1 MELKQKMTRSRFTL
15 LILLLSGAALAC
27 GPIDVA
33 RDILASASTVTP
45 SSRSATGTAFIWYV
59 APDGDD
65 GATCSYRDEPCRTIQ
80 GAVDKATDHDTI
92 EVAAGTYNENPY
104 SSLAIVV
111 VEKILVINGAGP
123 DATIIDGRG
132 ETSGVWIRDEAR
144 VRIEGVSVINGGGST
159 ASSGIT
165 VRGDSTLTLLDSI
178 VARNSRWGI
187 DGFGEGEL
195 AITDVTISDNAE
207 IGLGTS
213 MDVSIHNSNI
223 TGNGHYGVSSHGRLE
238 VTDSLIE
245 ANNFGGFLI
254 EGTADF
260 IRVTITNNGTGD
272 LGTQDGIYIDGGDVR
287 IVDSIISDNSR
298 AGIVLEQVGSRLHL
312 ENSTIEGNAHPG
324 LGLLAG
330 TVTVFNS
337 NIRENG
343 AIIAET
349 SIGAGVD
356 IGEAVVEFINSRVS
370 QNHNGGIQVGWD
382 GSLVLENTTV
392 DGNRNSFPGVMNL
405 GNASIIKSTISNN
418 EDRGVENRGTMLI
431 ANSTISANGVNG
443 VSAVEGS
450 LSITYSTIA
459 YNGFNGLNAFNGGAV
474 VASVS
479 NTLISDNANEDCEI
493 SSNTSILPIPVSGTN
508 LDSDGTCL
516 FSDILMPELGVGPLG
531 DNGGPTQ
538 THALADGSP
547 AIDAATES
555 CPTID
560 QRGVG
565 RPIGGGCD
573 VGAFESAFLISGMV
587 ATSGEAPPTINRDLL
602 CWKGP
607 GLLYDVVSSIKAGI
621 EVEILGIGVNGGW
634 FIIDSPRF
642 PGANCWVEEEK
653 IDLDAEFDLFGLKR
667 FAIPPLPTATPVL
680 GCLYQGPND
689 NQPVCY
695 PIDQCPV
702 PFDQTDGACIP

>member
-1 MELKQKMTRSRFTL
+1 MKLKQKTTRSRFTL
-15 LILLLSGAALAC
+15 LILMLSGAALAC

-45 SSRSATGTAFIWYV
+45 SARSATGTAFIWYV

-92 EVAAGTYNENPY
+92 EVAAGTYNENATGSVASPVLHV
-104 SSLAIVV
+104 SKNIV
-111 VEKILVINGAGP
+111 IRGAGSEV
-123 DATIIDGRG
+123 TIIDGRT
-132 ETSGVWIRDEAR
+132 EVTVVYIRDDSQ
-144 VRIEGVSVINGGGST
+144 VRIQGLSVINGGGTSQGRGFEIVDT
-159 ASSGIT
+159 SSLTLEDAIVSRNSNDGIRAWSSGDLILSN
-165 VRGDSTLTLLDSI
+165 VELSHNGDNGLVSTMSLD
-178 VARNSRWGI
+178 
-187 DGFGEGEL
+187 
-195 AITDVTISDNAE
+195 ITDSSILENGGYGVISRGSVE
-207 IGLGTS
+207 IQDSLVEENDWGGFILKGTS
-213 MDVSIHNSNI
+213 
-223 TGNGHYGVSSHGRLE
+223 
-238 VTDSLIE
+238 
-245 ANNFGGFLI
+245 
-254 EGTADF
+254 DF
-260 IRVTITNNGTGD
+260 TRVTITNNGAGE
-272 LGTQDGIYIDGGDVR
+272 LGTHDGIFIEAGDV
-287 IVDSIISDNSR
+287 IITDSLISNHPR
-298 AGIVLEQVGSRLHL
+298 NGVFVEQVGSRLRMV
-312 ENSTIEGNAHPG
+312 NSIIEGNAGVG
-324 LGLLAG
+324 LGVDAG
-330 TVTVFNS
+330 TVTLTNTVVRN
-337 NIRENG
+337 NG
-343 AIIAET
+343 SSITDT
-349 SIGAGVD
+349 SIGSGISV
-356 IGEAVVEFINSRVS
+356 GEGVVELIGSRVTG
-370 QNHNGGIQVGWD
+370 NLNGGIVVWD
-382 GSLVLENTTV
+382 GASLVLENSTV
-392 DGNRNSFPGVMNL
+392 DDNRHTFPGIMNM
-405 GNASIIKSTISNN
+405 GNTSIIKSTISNN
-418 EDRGVENRGTMLI
+418 EDMGVDNRGTMLI
-431 ANSTISANGVNG
+431 ANSTISENGLNG
-443 VSAVEGS
+443 ILAVDGS

-474 VASVS
+474 VDSVS
-479 NTLISDNANEDCEI
+479 NTLISDNANNDCEI

-516 FSDILMPELGVGPLG
+516 FSDILTPELGVGPLG

-573 VGAFESAFLISGMV
+573 VGAFESAFLITGMV
-587 ATSGEAPPTINRDLL
+587 ATSREVPPTINRDLL

-607 GLLYDVVSSIKAGI
+607 GPLYDVVSSIRAGI

-642 PGANCWVEEEK
+642 PGASCWVEEEK
-653 IDLDAEFDLFGLKR
+653 IDLDPFGLKR